1 MKALARSPSK
11 RYQTAAELGDAI
23 QEYLDLPSSGA
34 VPTQAKEIQQWI
46 TDGRAALAHKE
57 SLLEDAAIL
66 SDTIEMENSVLDL
79 QDPAEK
85 QMVAWEAQ
93 RSIQK
98 VHEEIAAS
106 TAKAVHLFTQAL
118 GADPDNITAR
128 TALVDLLTNELET
141 ARLCGNVQRISF
153 YKSLLSQHDRGH
165 LSDMLEGRGS
175 LHLDVQP
182 ATAEIHL
189 SRMRIDGAVLRP
201 EAYER
206 LENPPIE
213 LNGLEEGIYALTL
226 DAPGHATVKTTF
238 SISPARCTR
247 LRIRLVGHDLVPEGF
262 VHIPA
267 GTFLMG
273 PRNQP
278 SKLPTE
284 QALPD
289 CIIQRYPVT
298 AGEYLAFVRALYT
311 NDQDAAIKR
320 LPRLSSPHQQLWPSH
335 ILERGQLTDIEGW
348 NDELPI
354 VGVSASDAITYARWL
369 GERLGRR
376 FRLPSEEEW
385 EKAARGSE
393 GRSFPWG
400 NDWNP
405 ALCACPQSWPHE
417 FPPKVTDFSDDRSTS
432 QVHGLAGGV
441 REWTGSRSIGR
452 VERLVVKGGSF
463 RSNSS
468 EGRALWT
475 RDVLVPKCSTL
486 DLGFRLVAE
495 LSTQGV

>member
-23 QEYLDLPSSGA
+23 QEYLDLPTSGA
-34 VPTQAKEIQQWI
+34 VPTQAKEIQRWI
-46 TDGRAALAHKE
+46 ADGRAALAHKE

-66 SDTIEMENSVLDL
+66 SDTIEMEKSALDL
-79 QDPAEK
+79 QDPAQK
-85 QMVAWEAQ
+85 QSAAWAAQ
-93 RSIQK
+93 RSIAT
-98 VHEEIAAS
+98 VHEEIATS
-106 TAKAVHLFTQAL
+106 TAKAIHLFTQAL
-118 GADPDNITAR
+118 GAEPDNISAR

-141 ARLCGNVQRISF
+141 ARLCGNLQQISF
-153 YKSLLSQHDRGH
+153 YKALLSEHDRGH
-165 LSDMLEGRGS
+165 LADMLEGRGS

-182 ATAEIHL
+182 STAEIHL

-201 EAYER
+201 EAYDR

-213 LNGLEEGIYALTL
+213 LNDLEEGIYALTL

-238 SISPARCTR
+238 AISPARCTR
-247 LRIRLVGHDLVPEGF
+247 LRIRLVGHGLVPEGF

-273 PRNQP
+273 PKNQP
-278 SKLPTE
+278 SKVPTE

-298 AGEYLAFVRALYT
+298 AAEYLTFLRQVSL
-311 NDQDAAIKR
+311 NDPDAAAKR
-320 LPRLSSPHQQLWPSH
+320 LPRLSSPRRQLWPTQ
-335 ILERGQLTDIEGW
+335 ILERGHVTDIEGW
-348 NDELPI
+348 HDDLPI
-354 VGVSASDAITYARWL
+354 VGVSASDAIAYARWL
-369 GERLGRR
+369 GERIGRR

-393 GRSFPWG
+393 GRVFPWG
-400 NDWNP
+400 DDWNP
-405 ALCACPQSWPHE
+405 ALCACPESWPHE

-441 REWTGSRSIGR
+441 REWTGSRAIGR
-452 VERLVVKGGSF
+452 IERLIVKGGSF

-468 EGRALWT
+468 DGRALWS
-475 RDVLVPKCSTL
+475 RDVLVPKCSTM

-495 LSTQGV
+495 LNP